1 MALGLGG
8 AAAIGAGTMAAL
20 GNDEAPAGGEE
31 GGGGG
36 GGGGGS
42 TTTGTDTPAGGGS
55 GQGSMPTAPSELTPE
70 QKQIIAQMQ
79 KISSGYR
86 DTEDPELQS
95 HITSA
100 DAAIQKVTQSVAGSK
115 PATSGQAASPSG
127 TTSSPTQTIT
137 VPKVPAGTTIDNKGQ
152 VKESDDEL
160 ARWLRIARG

>member
-1 MALGLGG
+1 
-8 AAAIGAGTMAAL
+8 MAAL
-20 GNDEAPAGGEE
+20 GGDEAPAGGEE
-31 GGGGG
+31 GGGG
-36 GGGGGS
+36 S
-42 TTTGTDTPAGGGS
+42 TTVTDTPAGGGS

-100 DAAIQKVTQSVAGSK
+100 DAAIEKANQSVARSK
-115 PATSGQAASPSG
+115 PATSGQAASPAG
-127 TTSSPTQTIT
+127 TTSSPTQTLTI
-137 VPKVPAGTTIDNKGQ
+137 PKVPAGTTIDNKGQ
-152 VKESDDEL
+152 VQESDNEL